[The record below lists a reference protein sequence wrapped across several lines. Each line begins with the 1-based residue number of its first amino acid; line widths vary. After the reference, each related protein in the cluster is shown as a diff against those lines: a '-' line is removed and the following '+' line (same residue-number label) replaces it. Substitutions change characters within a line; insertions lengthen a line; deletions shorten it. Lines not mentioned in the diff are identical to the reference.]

1 MTKSSEKQFEFYLEE
16 VCPKGDLIFRLAYLL
31 ILNKEAAWTCVL
43 HTFDHLIMELPK
55 IASDVSFHLV
65 RSCYASYKAQDQWPF
80 PDSDPMSQA
89 LSVLSSEER
98 ASLGSVDIIG
108 LNVSLSAKALNKDI
122 FTLRNELSSARQKF
136 INVNI
141 PA

>member
-1 MTKSSEKQFEFYLEE
+1 MRKSSEKLFEFYLEE
-16 VCPKGDLIFRLAYLL
+16 VCPKGDLVFRLAYLL

-43 HTFDHLIMELPK
+43 STFDQLIMELPR
-55 IASDVSFHLV
+55 IGNELPFHLV
-65 RSCYASYKAQDQWPF
+65 RSCYSSYKAQNQWPS
-80 PDSDPMSQA
+80 PDTDPMSQA
-89 LSVLSSEER
+89 LSALSSEER

-108 LNVSLSAKALNKDI
+108 LNVNLSAKALNKDI

-136 INVNI
+136 ININI